1 MVTLGL
7 QLLDGAGVGAGA
19 AMALGALGVGA
30 GVLGVGAGVLG
41 VGAGVLGVGAG
52 VRGVGAGVGGL
63 VTFTLGSLNG
73 EKKHDAFNFWNVCF
87 FRKSFCCK

>member
-30 GVLGVGAGVLG
+30 GVLGVGLG

-52 VRGVGAGVGGL
+52 VLGVGAGVGGL

-87 FRKSFCCK
+87 FAKALPSF